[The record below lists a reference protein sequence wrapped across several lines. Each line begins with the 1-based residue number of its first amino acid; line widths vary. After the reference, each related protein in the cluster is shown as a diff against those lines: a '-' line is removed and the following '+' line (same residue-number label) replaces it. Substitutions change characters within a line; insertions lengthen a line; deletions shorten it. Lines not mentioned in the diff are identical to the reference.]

1 MNFRTPGA
9 SCCQVFPW
17 RHESGW
23 NAQMSAVKK
32 IVSAPAELGFRM
44 PAEWD
49 RHEATWL
56 VWPHRLSDWPG
67 KFASIPWV
75 YGEIV
80 RRLAMVERVRV
91 LVASA
96 AHEARARRILTH
108 VGAAYDQVDFL
119 PFPTDRGWIAFIL
132 LFGLA
137 ASRRPGRLLTSVP
150 QPRREAGTTL
160 LRRRSVNDFFDLLR
174 SGDWH

>member
-56 VWPHRLSDWPG
+56 VWPHRLSDWPR

-96 AHEARARRILTH
+96 AHEARARRVLTH
-108 VGAAYDQVDFL
+108 LGVSFDQVDFL
-119 PFPTDRGWIAFIL
+119 PFPTDRGW
-132 LFGLA
+132 
-137 ASRRPGRLLTSVP
+137 SRDMGPIFV
-150 QPRREAGTTL
+150 
-160 LRRRSVNDFFDLLR
+160 RRRNPKTEVAIARFRFNAWARFP
-174 SGDWH
+174 DWKQDDQAPERAAKEL